1 MIVKKIKNQKDGK
14 PKAWQ
19 IGDLVDYI
27 RFPHN
32 KNPQEKIEYAGGRNF
47 FSSTHVGQKAEMIAL
62 ARESVRSKMPV
73 QHWMFSWQEGEQ
85 PTRGQVEEVVD
96 MFLEKMGLTGH
107 QTVYGLHYDTDNYH
121 LHIAVNRMNPETEKV
136 VLPFNGLDI
145 REAHKVLALIEHQQG
160 WASEE
165 KALYTVLEN
174 GELARRRIRREVQPK
189 QPALDFERA
198 TGEKS
203 AQRIAQ
209 ERGHGIIKNAQS
221 WAELHEKLARAGLRF
236 EKKGSGAI
244 LFVGDIAVKASSVD
258 RAFSMGK
265 LCKKLGGFEEG
276 NYPDTGPDGPEKMPP
291 EPVSSVN
298 LAEWKMYQ
306 AEYAEAVEAE
316 KIDTKT
322 EVILLKKRHRAERE
336 KTLSHLA
343 KHGLPVLNIARHC
356 LKVQQVQEIRELRQ
370 RLGTSRKRKGK
381 PDFETWLRA
390 HGLYIQAD
398 RWRHRIGLEKAR
410 HTPPQQEKNMPES
423 SPEWQQFRRYAAA
436 VGAERYRVT
445 CIKMEADGGKKTFI
459 LDKKGGASRGFTPDE
474 IAAHMP
480 EMLRLQQRG
489 ENVYYT
495 PLSDEKHHIL
505 IDDMTR
511 DSLKKLQED
520 GFRPAVILE
529 SSPGNY
535 QCLLTIPQLG
545 TKHDRDVG
553 NRITERLNRE
563 YGDKKLCG
571 CIHPHRAPGF
581 ENRKPKHQREDGS
594 FPGVKLL
601 FAERRE
607 CGKALALARG
617 IDREYAETAAKRKTE
632 RRTFQPLD
640 LRPDDPAAAYYAHLE
655 NIRRHLTIEDY
666 SRVDAMIALRM
677 RSNGH
682 SREAVAETIRACA
695 PTIRD
700 TQTGRNWQRY
710 AERTADY
717 AFGPAGDRDL
727 ERNERYRELW
737 RRVEGMEEKA
747 CQAKSVKM
755 R

>member
-1 MIVKKIKNQKDGK
+1 MIVKKIKNQKNGK

-62 ARESVRSKMPV
+62 ARESVRSRMPV

-85 PTRGQVEEVVD
+85 PTREQVEEVVD
-96 MFLEKMGLTGH
+96 MFLERMGLAGH

-160 WASEE
+160 WAGEE

-209 ERGHGIIKNAQS
+209 ERGRGIIKNAQS
-221 WAELHEKLARAGLRF
+221 WGELHEKLARTGLRF

-244 LFVGDIAVKASSVD
+244 IFVGDIAVKASSVD

-265 LCKKLGGFEEG
+265 LCKKLGNFEEG
-276 NYPDTGPDGPEKMPP
+276 SYLDNGLNGPEKIPP
-291 EPVSSVN
+291 EPVSTIN
-298 LAEWKMYQ
+298 LEEWKSYQ

-316 KIDTKT
+316 KTDTKT
-322 EVILLKKRHRAERE
+322 EVLLLKRRHRAERE
-336 KTLSHLA
+336 KAFSRLA
-343 KHGLPVLNIARHC
+343 KHGLSILNIARHC
-356 LKVQQVQEIRELRQ
+356 LKVQQAQEIRELRQ

-381 PDFETWLRA
+381 PDFETWLHSR
-390 HGLYIQAD
+390 GLHTQAA
-398 RWRHRIGLEKAR
+398 RWRHRAGLEKAR
-410 HTPPQQEKNMPES
+410 YTPLPQEKNMAGNS
-423 SPEWQQFRRYAAA
+423 REWGGFKRYAAA

-474 IAAHMP
+474 MAAHMP

-545 TKHDRDVG
+545 TEHDRDVG
-553 NRITERLNRE
+553 NRITERLNQK

-571 CIHPHRAPGF
+571 CILPHRAPGF
-581 ENRKPKHQREDGS
+581 ENRKHKHRREDGS
-594 FPGVKLL
+594 FPEVKLL

-607 CGKALALARG
+607 CGKVLALARG
-617 IDREYAETAAKRKTE
+617 IDREYAEAAAKRKAE
-632 RRTFQPLD
+632 RRIFQPPN
-640 LRPDDPAAAYYAHLE
+640 LRPGDPTAAYYAHLE
-655 NIRRHLTIEDY
+655 NICRHLTIEDY
-666 SRVDAMIALRM
+666 SRVDAVIALRM

-695 PTIRD
+695 PTIRK

-737 RRVEGMEEKA
+737 RRVEEIEKEEK
-747 CQAKSVKM
+747 SGPSL
-755 R
+755 RLR

>member
-32 KNPQEKIEYAGGRNF
+32 KNPEEKIEYAGGRNF

-62 ARESVRSKMPV
+62 ARESVRSRMPV
-73 QHWMFSWQEGEQ
+73 QHWMFSWREGEQ
-85 PTRGQVEEVVD
+85 PTRKQVEEVVD
-96 MFLEKMGLTGH
+96 MFLEKMGLAGH
-107 QTVYGLHYDTDNYH
+107 QTVFGLHYDTDNYH

-165 KALYTVLEN
+165 KALYSVLEN

-189 QPALDFERA
+189 QSALDFERA

-203 AQRIAQ
+203 AQRIVQ

-221 WAELHEKLARAGLRF
+221 WAELHEKLVRVGLRF
-236 EKKGSGAI
+236 ERKGSGAI
-244 LFVGDIAVKASSVD
+244 VFVGDIVVKASSVD

-265 LCKKLGGFEEG
+265 LCKRLGDFEEG
-276 NYPDTGPDGPEKMPP
+276 NYPDNGADGPEKIAP

-298 LAEWKMYQ
+298 LAEWKIYQ
-306 AEYAEAVEAE
+306 AECGGAVEAE
-316 KIDTKT
+316 KTDTKT
-322 EVILLKKRHRAERE
+322 EVLLLKRRHRAERE
-336 KTLSHLA
+336 KAFSRLA
-343 KHGLPVLNIARHC
+343 KHGLPILNIARHC
-356 LKVQQVQEIRELRQ
+356 LKVQQTQEIRELRQ

-381 PDFETWLRA
+381 PDFETWLHSR
-390 HGLYIQAD
+390 GLHTQAD
-398 RWRHRIGLEKAR
+398 RWRHRAGLEKAR
-410 HTPPQQEKNMPES
+410 HTPPPQEKNMPGNS
-423 SPEWQQFRRYAAA
+423 QEWGEFKRYAAA

-445 CIKMEADGGKKTFI
+445 CIKMEADGGTKTFI

-474 IAAHMP
+474 MAAHMP
-480 EMLRLQQRG
+480 EMLRLQRRG

-520 GFRPAVILE
+520 GYRPAVVLE

-545 TKHDRDVG
+545 SEFDRDVG

-563 YGDKKLCG
+563 YGDKNLCG

-581 ENRKPKHQREDGS
+581 ENRKPKHKREDGGY
-594 FPGVKLL
+594 PQVKLL
-601 FAERRE
+601 FAEQRE
-607 CGKALALARG
+607 CGKALELSRR
-617 IDREYAETAAKRKTE
+617 IDREYAEAAAKRKAE
-632 RRTFQPLD
+632 HWNFQPLLNARPGD
-640 LRPDDPAAAYYAHLE
+640 LAAAYYAHLD

-682 SREAVAETIRACA
+682 SRESVVETIRACA
-695 PTIRD
+695 PTIRG
-700 TQTGRNWQRY
+700 TQARRNWVRY

-717 AFGPAGDRDL
+717 AFGVAGDVDL
-727 ERNERYRELW
+727 VKNEQYRELW
-737 RRVEGMEEKA
+737 RRIESIREVEKNMPR
-747 CQAKSVKM
+747 QTL
-755 R
+755 